1 MPTIFDLPPGK
12 LSSGQ
17 TISFTYPRKNRH
29 GRGLQLVRRTVKVVE
44 LQDAS
49 EIPIPLDAFL
59 KRPRVRRGRWRLTAW
74 VPELQGERTFYLDWD
89 MPARLQLGW
98 YDPLTHEAGERIG
111 EPFEQTSEGL
121 QELTGAIREILKQTP
136 TANLA
141 LFAA

>member
-1 MPTIFDLPPGK
+1 MPTIFDLPHR
-12 LSSGQ
+12 GQ

-29 GRGLQLVRRTVKVVE
+29 GRGIHLVRRTVKVLE

-49 EIPIPLDAFL
+49 EIPIPLDAFFR
-59 KRPRVRRGRWRLTAW
+59 RPRVRRGKWRLTAW

-89 MPARLQLGW
+89 TPARLQLGF

-111 EPFEQTSEGL
+111 EPFEQTTSGIE
-121 QELTGAIREILKQTP
+121 ELTATIRELLKTTP
-136 TANLA
+136 ATAIA